1 MKISYA
7 CRVDG
12 FQIPRGE
19 PAPAVIEI
27 GRPIG
32 KTQSWQIKSDPLKPA
47 AGQFR
52 QKLSIKKARSGN
64 PMNTNNGL
72 SLAHPPQDRA
82 RPLDFENAP
91 LPPPFFDQPISVHRR
106 LQLP

>member
-1 MKISYA
+1 MKVLYA

-12 FQIPRGE
+12 FQIPRGQ

-32 KTQSWQIKSDPLKPA
+32 KTQSRQIKSDPLKPA

-52 QKLSIKKARSGN
+52 EKLSIKKARRGN
-64 PMNTNNGL
+64 PMNTNNSL
-72 SLAHPPQDRA
+72 SLPHPPQDRV
-82 RPLDFENAP
+82 RPFDLENTA
-91 LPPPFFDQPISVHRR
+91 LPPPFFN
-106 LQLP
+106 